1 MIKVSDI
8 TRRDIINLADG
19 ARLGAVKDMHIDP
32 ATGTILAFVLEGP
45 RRFGLLSA
53 GRDVLV
59 PWSRI
64 KKIGV
69 DTVLVD
75 LESVR
80 SIGSAIDV

>member
-1 MIKVSDI
+1 MFKISDLN
-8 TRRDIINLADG
+8 RRDIVNLADG
-19 ARLGAVKDMHIDP
+19 SKLGAVKDIHIDP
-32 ATGTILAFVLEGP
+32 VTGTVVAFVLEKP

-59 PWSRI
+59 PWSKI

-75 LESVR
+75 LDVTHR
-80 SIGSAIDV
+80 IGL

>member
-1 MIKVSDI
+1 MLFRISDLN
-8 TRRDIINLADG
+8 RRDIVNLADG
-19 ARLGAVKDMHIDP
+19 AKLGAVKDIHIDP
-32 ATGTILAFVLEGP
+32 ATGTVAAFVLQGP

-59 PWSRI
+59 PWSKI

-75 LESVR
+75 LEAAHR
-80 SIGSAIDV
+80 TGS